1 MSHLPPSNDM
11 PVSKIAFSSCYK
23 PSRQTSELL
32 WDHVRTNYGSN
43 AVWNWLGDNMYADT
57 TNMGEKRQAY
67 NAARDDAYYSA
78 KGPPA
83 IPKIP
88 TTGTW
93 DDHDY
98 AENVSG

>member
-1 MSHLPPSNDM
+1 
-11 PVSKIAFSSCYK
+11 
-23 PSRQTSELL
+23 
-32 WDHVRTNYGSN
+32 
-43 AVWNWLGDNMYADT
+43 MYADT

-67 NAARDDAYYSA
+67 NAARDDAYYNA